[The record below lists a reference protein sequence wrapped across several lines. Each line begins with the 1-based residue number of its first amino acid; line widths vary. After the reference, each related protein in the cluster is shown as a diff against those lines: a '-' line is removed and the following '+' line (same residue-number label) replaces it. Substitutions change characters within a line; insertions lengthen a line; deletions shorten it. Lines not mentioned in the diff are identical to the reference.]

1 MDQARTR
8 AYPSEEGGEGQ
19 PLKPGFTGRLFLKA
33 LRGLKGGRLGLRIG
47 DHHEVFGEPE
57 AALRAEVEITDLR
70 AFRVAVLEGEVG
82 LGDAYLMGWWRT
94 DNLPDL
100 VRLAVR
106 NLAEMDRAG
115 GWLAALG
122 KALNRLRHRR
132 NDNTVSGSRENI
144 SAHYDLGNDFYRLW
158 LDPTLA
164 YSCAVFERADESLE
178 AAQTR
183 KFETLCRKLQLKP
196 GEHLLEI
203 GTGWGGFA
211 LHAVKHHGVKVTTT
225 TISREQHDYARALF
239 EREGVADRIDLRFE
253 DYRNLTGTYDKAVSI
268 EMFEAVGLK
277 HYDAYFGAV
286 DRLLV
291 PGGVFL
297 LQTITM
303 NEGRFPEYIRSSDWI
318 QRRIFPGAELSS
330 VSEILRSLGRCTSMN
345 LFHLEEFGRH
355 YALTLR
361 RWRETFLEH
370 LDAVRA
376 LGYDDRFIRMW
387 EYYLASC
394 EGAFQ
399 ERYIGVAHLHLVKR
413 TCDRA
418 LPNEGF

>member
-1 MDQARTR
+1 M
-8 AYPSEEGGEGQ
+8 
-19 PLKPGFTGRLFLKA
+19 
-33 LRGLKGGRLGLRIG
+33 
-47 DHHEVFGEPE
+47 
-57 AALRAEVEITDLR
+57 EILDAR
-70 AFRVAVLEGEVG
+70 AFRAAVMQGEVG
-82 LGDAYLMGWWRT
+82 LGDAYLLGWWRT

-100 VRLAVR
+100 VRIAVR

-115 GWLAALG
+115 GWLSALG
-122 KALNRLRHRR
+122 KAFNRLRHLRR
-132 NDNTVSGSRENI
+132 NNDVTGSRENI

-164 YSCAVFERADESLE
+164 YSCAIFAEPTECLE
-178 AAQTR
+178 TAQTR
-183 KFETLCRKLQLKP
+183 KFETLCQKLQLKP

-211 LHAVKHHGVKVTTT
+211 LHAVKHHGVRVTTT
-225 TISREQHDYARALF
+225 TISREQFDYAKALF

-253 DYRNLTGTYDKAVSI
+253 DYRHLTGTFDKAVSI

-277 HYDAYFGAV
+277 HYDTYFGSV
-286 DRLLV
+286 DRLLA

-297 LQTITM
+297 VQTITM

-330 VSEILRSLGRCTSMN
+330 ISEVLQSLGRCTSLN

-361 RWRETFLEH
+361 RWREAFLEH

-399 ERYIGVAHLHLVKR
+399 ERYVGVSQLHLVKR
-413 TCDRA
+413 DCDRL
-418 LPNEGF
+418 LPNEVA

>member
-1 MDQARTR
+1 
-8 AYPSEEGGEGQ
+8 
-19 PLKPGFTGRLFLKA
+19 
-33 LRGLKGGRLGLRIG
+33 
-47 DHHEVFGEPE
+47 VFGEAGAP
-57 AALRAEVEITDLR
+57 LHAEVEITDLR
-70 AFRVAVLEGEVG
+70 AFRAAVLHGEVG
-82 LGDAYLMGWWRT
+82 LGDAYLHGWWRT

-100 VRLAVR
+100 VRIAVR
-106 NLAEMDRAG
+106 NLAGMDRAG
-115 GWLAALG
+115 GWMASLG
-122 KALNRLRHRR
+122 KAFNRLRHLRR
-132 NDNTVSGSRENI
+132 NNDVAGSKANI

-164 YSCAVFERADESLE
+164 YSCAIFAAPTESLE
-178 AAQTR
+178 AAQIR
-183 KFETLCRKLQLKP
+183 KFETLCQKLQLRP
-196 GEHLLEI
+196 GEPLLEI

-211 LHAVKHHGVKVTTT
+211 LHAVKHHGVRVTTT
-225 TISREQHDYARALF
+225 TISQEQFDYAKDLF
-239 EREGVADRIDLRFE
+239 EREGVADRIDLRLQ
-253 DYRNLTGTYDKAVSI
+253 DYRHLTGTYDKAVSI

-277 HYDAYFGAV
+277 HYDAFFRTV
-286 DRLLV
+286 DRLLA

-303 NEGRFPEYIRSSDWI
+303 NEGRFPAYIRSSDWI

-330 VSEILRSLGRCTSMN
+330 ISEVLKSLGRCTTLN

-361 RWRETFLEH
+361 RWREAFLEH

-399 ERYIGVAHLHLVKR
+399 ERYIGVSQLHLVKR
-413 TCDRA
+413 GCDGP
-418 LPNEGF
+418 LPNEIA

>member
-1 MDQARTR
+1 M
-8 AYPSEEGGEGQ
+8 
-19 PLKPGFTGRLFLKA
+19 
-33 LRGLKGGRLGLRIG
+33 RLGEV
-47 DHHEVFGEPE
+47 HELFGEADAE
-57 AALRAEVEITDLR
+57 LRAEVEILDAR
-70 AFRVAVLEGEVG
+70 AFRAAVMQGEVG
-82 LGDAYLMGWWRT
+82 LGDAYLLGWWRT

-100 VRLAVR
+100 VRITVR

-115 GWLAALG
+115 GWLSILG
-122 KALNRLRHRR
+122 KAFNRVRHLRRD
-132 NDNTVSGSRENI
+132 NDVVGSRENI

-164 YSCAVFERADESLE
+164 YSCAIFAEPGECLAS
-178 AAQTR
+178 AQTR
-183 KFETLCRKLQLKP
+183 KFETLCQKLQLKP

-211 LHAVKHHGVKVTTT
+211 LHAVKHHGVRVTTT
-225 TISREQHDYARALF
+225 TISQAQFDYAQALF

-253 DYRNLTGTYDKAVSI
+253 DYRHLTGSYDKAVSI

-277 HYDAYFGAV
+277 HYDTYFGTV
-286 DRLLV
+286 DRLLA

-297 LQTITM
+297 VQTITM

-330 VSEILRSLGRCTSMN
+330 ISEVLRSLGRCTSLN

-361 RWRETFLEH
+361 RWREAFLEH

-399 ERYIGVAHLHLVKR
+399 ERYIGVSHLHLVKR
-413 TCDRA
+413 GCDRR
-418 LPNEGF
+418 LPNEVA

>member
-1 MDQARTR
+1 MDQAGTR
-8 AYPSEEGGEGQ
+8 PYPSEAGGEGR
-19 PLKPGFTGRLFLKA
+19 PLKPGLTGQLFLKA
-33 LRGLKGGRLGLRIG
+33 LSGLKGGRLGIRIG
-47 DHHEVFGEPE
+47 EFHEVFGEPE
-57 AALRAEVEITDLR
+57 APLRAEVEITDLR
-70 AFRVAVLEGEVG
+70 AFRAAIMEGEVG

-94 DNLPDL
+94 DNLPEL
-100 VRLAVR
+100 VRIAVR

-115 GWLAALG
+115 GWLASLG
-122 KALNRLRHRR
+122 KAFNRLRHLRR
-132 NDNTVSGSRENI
+132 NNDVAGSKANI

-164 YSCAVFERADESLE
+164 YSCAIFTSPTESLE

-183 KFETLCRKLQLKP
+183 KFETLCQKLQLKP

-211 LHAVKHHGVKVTTT
+211 LHAVKHHGVRVTTT
-225 TISREQHDYARALF
+225 TISQEQFTHAKALF
-239 EREGVADRIDLRFE
+239 EREGVADRIDLHLE
-253 DYRNLTGTYDKAVSI
+253 DYRDLKGTYDKAVSI

-286 DRLLV
+286 DRLLA

-297 LQTITM
+297 VQTITM

-330 VSEILRSLGRCTSMN
+330 ISEVLKSLGRCTSMN

-361 RWRETFLEH
+361 RWREVFLAQLE
-370 LDAVRA
+370 AVRA
-376 LGYDDRFIRMW
+376 LGYDERFIRMW

-399 ERYIGVAHLHLVKR
+399 ERYVGVSQLHLVKR
-413 TCDRA
+413 GCDGR
-418 LPNEGF
+418 LPNEIA

>member
-8 AYPSEEGGEGQ
+8 AYPSEAGGEGQ
-19 PLKPGFTGRLFLKA
+19 PLKPGLAGRLFLKA
-33 LRGLKGGRLGLRIG
+33 LRGLKGGRLGVRIG
-47 DHHEVFGEPE
+47 DLHEVFGAPD
-57 AALRAEVEITDLR
+57 AALRAEVEITDAR
-70 AFRVAVLEGEVG
+70 AFRSAVLEGEVG
-82 LGDAYLMGWWRT
+82 LGDAYLLGWWRT

-100 VRLAVR
+100 VRIAVR
-106 NLAEMDRAG
+106 NLAEMDRAD
-115 GWLAALG
+115 GWLATLG
-122 KALNRLRHRR
+122 KALNRLRHLRK
-132 NDNTVSGSRENI
+132 DNTVAGSRANI
-144 SAHYDLGNDFYRLW
+144 AAHYDLGNAFYRLW

-225 TISREQHDYARALF
+225 TLSREQHDHAQALF
-239 EREGVADRIDLRFE
+239 EREGVADRINLRLE
-253 DYRNLTGTYDKAVSI
+253 DYRALTGTFDKAVSI

-277 HYDAYFGAV
+277 HYDTYFRAV
-286 DRLLV
+286 DRLLA

-318 QRRIFPGAELSS
+318 QRRIFPGAELASI
-330 VSEILRSLGRCTSMN
+330 SEILRSLGRCTSLN

-361 RWRETFLEH
+361 RWREAFLEH

-413 TCDRA
+413 DCDRA